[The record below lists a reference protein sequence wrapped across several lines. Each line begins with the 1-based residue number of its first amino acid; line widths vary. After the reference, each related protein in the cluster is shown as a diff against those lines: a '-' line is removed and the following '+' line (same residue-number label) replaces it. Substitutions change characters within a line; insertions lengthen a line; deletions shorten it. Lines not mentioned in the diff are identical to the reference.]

1 MKPLAGFQP
10 WVKGLLFWVVFMLMY
25 ALQKLVPVFP
35 VNLFT
40 AVNESTF
47 QHMKATF
54 FAYLF
59 ISLIEY
65 FIFRKH
71 ITNPKSW
78 GYARLT
84 AVIIAPWVMFLTWYL
99 MAATYGRL
107 PNNFYEIL
115 WGNIATLAVGFLAA
129 TLERG
134 WEQVDY
140 SRPMAATLL
149 SLFAFSI
156 LLYITLTFKLPWAD
170 VFMEADWKESTFLQW
185 RIYV

>member
-1 MKPLAGFQP
+1 MNRRTGFQP
-10 WVKGLLFWVVFMLMY
+10 WVKGLLFWVIFMLMY
-25 ALQKLVPVFP
+25 ALQKLAPVIP
-35 VNLFT
+35 VNLFA

-59 ISLIEY
+59 ISLIE
-65 FIFRKH
+65 FFRFKKR
-71 ITNPKSW
+71 ITNPKNY
-78 GYARLT
+78 GFARLT
-84 AVIIAPWVMFLTWYL
+84 AIIVAPWIVFLTWYL

-107 PNNFYEIL
+107 PNNLLEIL
-115 WGNIATLAVGFLAA
+115 WGNIVTLAVGIMAA
-129 TLERG
+129 ILERG

-140 SRPMAATLL
+140 SRPVAITLL

-156 LLYITLTFKLPWAD
+156 LLYIVLTFKLPWAD
-170 VFMEADWKESTFLQW
+170 VFIEADWTESTFLLW